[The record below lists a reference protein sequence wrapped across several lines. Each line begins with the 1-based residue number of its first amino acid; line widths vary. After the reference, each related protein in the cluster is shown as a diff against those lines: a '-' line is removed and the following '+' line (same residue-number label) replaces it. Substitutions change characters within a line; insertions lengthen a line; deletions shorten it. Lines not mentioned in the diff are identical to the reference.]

1 MRAKFDRSHFIK
13 PVVSFE
19 GDSDCGSQVLPTGE
33 LATLVIATHD
43 DIAGAGI
50 EALLQASGH
59 KVVAHC
65 LCEDELLRSLNNH
78 HPDIV
83 LLAESVVQHEA
94 AKTVSELRAHST
106 SGSIIFLLEERG
118 AIMAADL
125 LELDVDGIL
134 LSGARASILIDCVQ
148 SVFRG
153 RKWLDP
159 DLLHHLA
166 TAERSSLKTSSLTLR
181 EADIVH
187 LILRGLRNKE
197 IASKLRLSEGT
208 VKMHLHHIYGK
219 LRVGGR
225 TQLAMSMAGARAG
238 MPESGNEARREWGP
252 TISDPATA
260 ARLQR
265 KN

>member
-1 MRAKFDRSHFIK
+1 MRTKFDRSHFIK

-19 GDSDCGSQVLPTGE
+19 GDSACGSLGLPTGE

-59 KVVAHC
+59 KVVARC
-65 LCEDELLRSLNNH
+65 SYEDQLLRSLNTY

-83 LLAESVVQHEA
+83 LLTENVVQHEA

-106 SGSIIFLLEERG
+106 SVSIIFLLEERG

-134 LSGARASILIDCVQ
+134 LSGARANILIDCVQ
-148 SVFRG
+148 SVSHG

-166 TAERSSLKTSSLTLR
+166 TAERSSPITSRLTLR

-225 TQLAMSMAGARAG
+225 TQLAMSMAGAPAG
-238 MPESGNEARREWGP
+238 IPELGNETRRDGES
-252 TISDPATA
+252 TISDPAAA